1 MTLYYLTGEEIKRGD
16 IVLYLSKNDERYA
29 FESPVMKV
37 WDVVKTNAGKVI
49 GVALMHPN
57 TDNPVIYPRVIHTNT
72 DRQKEQ
78 AEQPIKFGD
87 LEGAYTTTETLVLRS
102 DVFRLLGFLEMSN
115 LKKRMKKIM
124 LLLSKKLP
132 N

>member
-1 MTLYYLTGEEIKRGD
+1 
-16 IVLYLSKNDERYA
+16 
-29 FESPVMKV
+29 
-37 WDVVKTNAGKVI
+37 
-49 GVALMHPN
+49 MHPN

-102 DVFRLLGFLEMSN
+102 DVFRLLGFLMRDEQLEETN
-115 LKKRMKKIM
+115 EKIM